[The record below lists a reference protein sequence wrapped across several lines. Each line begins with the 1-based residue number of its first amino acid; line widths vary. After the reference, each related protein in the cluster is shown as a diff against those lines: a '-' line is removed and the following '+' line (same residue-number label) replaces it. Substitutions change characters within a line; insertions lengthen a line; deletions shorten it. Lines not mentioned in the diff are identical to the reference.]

1 MASSS
6 RDVKKNYQMS
16 LINGILEANKPKEIR
31 TRLLDSTRINEEE
44 RLRKDFRNF
53 IEEIDYLHEEVDNL
67 KMQIEVLSESYQGL
81 INENDG

>member
-6 RDVKKNYQMS
+6 RDGKKNYQMS
-16 LINGILEANKPKEIR
+16 LINGILEANKPRE
-31 TRLLDSTRINEEE
+31 TRKRILDSTRINEEE
-44 RLRKDFRNF
+44 RLRKNFSNF

-81 INENDG
+81 INDNEG